1 MYICSSTFEFV
12 SCVFKQK
19 TAYELRISDWSS
31 DVCSSDLALEPGQ
44 FVIPLDVSRLAI
56 AEGTL
61 GAIGC
66 LRLAFAR
73 HTDGRR
79 GPGDAADSGQ
89 LQEVPALDRHFLP
102 ILVRLHRLTHSSI
115 RLRRGIVSA
124 GGAASPRQPSI

>member
-1 MYICSSTFEFV
+1 MAPAASPDRLRNARLPTAPLVNPANAADRRARFATPLTFVLSIGLSSA
-12 SCVFKQK
+12 SQ
-19 TAYELRISDWSS
+19 
-31 DVCSSDLALEPGQ
+31 ALEPGQ
-44 FVIPLDVSRLAI
+44 FVIPLDVRRLAI

-89 LQEVPALDRHFLP
+89 LQEVDRKST
-102 ILVRLHRLTHSSI
+102 RLNSSH
-115 RLRRGIVSA
+115 
-124 GGAASPRQPSI
+124 